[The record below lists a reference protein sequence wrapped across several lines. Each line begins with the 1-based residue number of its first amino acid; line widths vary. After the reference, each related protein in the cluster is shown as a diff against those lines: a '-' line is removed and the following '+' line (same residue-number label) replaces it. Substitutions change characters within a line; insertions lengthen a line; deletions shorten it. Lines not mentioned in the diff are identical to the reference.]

1 METNFIP
8 LEEKNFSENLK
19 ENVSNAKNEI
29 ILNNNKKTKKINKIT
44 NKPQKRKRPNS
55 PSMDLE
61 EDIYNNKNNK
71 NINKKK
77 KVPLIKLVER
87 INLNDPEPENKSPQP
102 QSNFS
107 DKKNFNFSKNNKK
120 RGVKI
125 FSDMSISEVSNN
137 LFKNYYPC
145 ILPEYYQDQI
155 SEQIIQNQ
163 LDKLIS
169 NFITEKKEELK
180 NKKIKINQNL
190 DYLRQLAEK
199 QGEWVDYENVDD
211 RYQENEEE
219 EKGYK
224 SYDSNSENNSNN
236 SYPEDESIEKDEY
249 DQDEDYEQDFD
260 DKYDYYEN
268 DGNGDDDY

>member
-1 METNFIP
+1 
-8 LEEKNFSENLK
+8 
-19 ENVSNAKNEI
+19 
-29 ILNNNKKTKKINKIT
+29 
-44 NKPQKRKRPNS
+44 
-55 PSMDLE
+55 
-61 EDIYNNKNNK
+61 
-71 NINKKK
+71 
-77 KVPLIKLVER
+77 
-87 INLNDPEPENKSPQP
+87 
-102 QSNFS
+102 
-107 DKKNFNFSKNNKK
+107 
-120 RGVKI
+120 
-125 FSDMSISEVSNN
+125 MSISEISNN

>member
-268 DGNGDDDY
+268 DGNGDDL

>member
-107 DKKNFNFSKNNKK
+107 DKKNFNFSKSNKK

>member
-29 ILNNNKKTKKINKIT
+29 ILNNNKKTKKINIIT

-107 DKKNFNFSKNNKK
+107 DKKNFNFSKSNKK

>member
-19 ENVSNAKNEI
+19 ENVSKAKNEI

-102 QSNFS
+102 QSTFS
-107 DKKNFNFSKNNKK
+107 NKKNFNFSKNNKK